1 METLE
6 DIKLLLEVTAALAA
20 LSQTFPVAAMLA
32 GSAAIAWLVFPG
44 LKRSRD
50 KK

>member
-6 DIKLLLEVTAALAA
+6 DIKLLLELVAAFAA
-20 LSQTFPVAAMLA
+20 LSQTFPAAAMLT
-32 GSAAIAWLVFPG
+32 GLAAIAWLVFPG
-44 LKRSRD
+44 SKRLRD

>member
-6 DIKLLLEVTAALAA
+6 DIKLLLEVVAA